1 MDKAQALHLFWNSF
15 GLPAID
21 ENSAY
26 DTQVLEQ
33 LNIGYPRITYEVA
46 SGNLGEYAQTLTGSI
61 WYRDT
66 SWEAC
71 EKKAKAIS
79 AFIGWGG
86 KIIPVDGGYLRI
98 MLPNN
103 SIIYRRVPD
112 PDDSIRRISFN
123 IAVDFLTAT

>member
-15 GLPAID
+15 GIPAID

-46 SGNLGEYAQTLTGSI
+46 ERNLGEPTPLTASI
-61 WYRDT
+61 WYRNT
-66 SWEAC
+66 SWTAVET
-71 EKKAKAIS
+71 KAKAIA

-86 KIIPVDGGYLRI
+86 RVFAIDGGYMKI
-98 MLPNN
+98 MLPRD
-103 SIIYRRVPD
+103 SDIFRRMAD
-112 PDDSIRRISFN
+112 ENDSLRRIVFN
-123 IAVDFLTAT
+123 IVVDYMTAT